1 MKILNMELEI
11 RVNYISDAGIVGSKL
26 GIALFSNAVW
36 PRHENRHGRRSC
48 RVYINVAGPLRV
60 RK

>member
-26 GIALFSNAVW
+26 GIALFSNAV
-36 PRHENRHGRRSC
+36 
-48 RVYINVAGPLRV
+48 
-60 RK
+60 